1 MFIQPIQAEKIKNNI
16 NKINFKEIHQVYDS
30 IKNYFYLS
38 SKIDKEYFLKILK
51 ENLSSNLYNLTGNL
65 LDLSCSEIY
74 IKTNYDSFNNN
85 YLNSNIND
93 EFYNCIVTLY
103 DNNYLYKINFK
114 NINNI
119 DKLKKIKLNTIIFI
133 TNLKAKLEK
142 NNENG
147 YYDLIFEI
155 TLKTKIFLNI
165 NKYNDSLI
173 YNKNYLLNL
182 YLQNKIINF
191 NNNNFITCENIF
203 KLKKLIP
210 NIYLNLKNLLEIN
223 FKSNII
229 NNNNSNNNSLIN
241 NINKFSKEITIIGLI
256 KNIFHRNQNET
267 IIEINSLLDIN
278 TIKIHIFNCKSLYI
292 DLKPNMIVKFN
303 KYQIKI
309 NNFFDINIKNIIQSN
324 NEILYFVSD
333 DEIKKFNN
341 IIFKNFKLNENNNI
355 INLLNGVLV
364 RNIQKYF
371 VSFKHIFKIDAFITN
386 NNNENINY
394 SNNINCN
401 NIINNRNFD
410 IKLKGKFLIDDGTY
424 FAVAFLYNMD
434 IVNLFNLNENDL
446 INIENKFKFN
456 GTDHIKIYDKFLDIN
471 FIDKEKIKFFYKNNF
486 IVYGVPFL
494 NAKYIEKNKYINLFE
509 NIINNNN
516 NNNLNDENNINNSDI
531 NINKNNN
538 NKDIYDMEYLKQLK
552 EKKKFINGE
561 LYFEKNIYDK
571 IYLEKRPCLNIIK
584 LFTLE

>member
-1 MFIQPIQAEKIKNNI
+1 
-16 NKINFKEIHQVYDS
+16 
-30 IKNYFYLS
+30 
-38 SKIDKEYFLKILK
+38 
-51 ENLSSNLYNLTGNL
+51 
-65 LDLSCSEIY
+65 
-74 IKTNYDSFNNN
+74 
-85 YLNSNIND
+85 
-93 EFYNCIVTLY
+93 
-103 DNNYLYKINFK
+103 
-114 NINNI
+114 
-119 DKLKKIKLNTIIFI
+119 
-133 TNLKAKLEK
+133 
-142 NNENG
+142 
-147 YYDLIFEI
+147 
-155 TLKTKIFLNI
+155 
-165 NKYNDSLI
+165 
-173 YNKNYLLNL
+173 
-182 YLQNKIINF
+182 
-191 NNNNFITCENIF
+191 
-203 KLKKLIP
+203 
-210 NIYLNLKNLLEIN
+210 
-223 FKSNII
+223 
-229 NNNNSNNNSLIN
+229 
-241 NINKFSKEITIIGLI
+241 
-256 KNIFHRNQNET
+256 
-267 IIEINSLLDIN
+267 
-278 TIKIHIFNCKSLYI
+278 
-292 DLKPNMIVKFN
+292 MIVKFN

-516 NNNLNDENNINNSDI
+516 NFNDENNINNSDI
-531 NINKNNN
+531 NINKNN